1 MEGVIQDNDLLDQ
14 VPVVDVDVDV
24 DVMVE
29 EMEKKVE
36 DFFEVFV
43 VLDLVVDVF
52 NDISWR
58 EKGEREKGRKTS
70 DVVAINK

>member
-1 MEGVIQDNDLLDQ
+1 MCVCVDNVVMEGVIQDNDLLDQ

-24 DVMVE
+24 DVRRWRRRL
-29 EMEKKVE
+29 KIS
-36 DFFEVFV
+36 FEVFV

-58 EKGEREKGRKTS
+58 EKEKGRREK
-70 DVVAINK
+70 DK

>member
-1 MEGVIQDNDLLDQ
+1 MCVCVDNVVMEGVIQDNDLLDQ

-36 DFFEVFV
+36 DFF
-43 VLDLVVDVF
+43 LKYL
-52 NDISWR
+52 
-58 EKGEREKGRKTS
+58 
-70 DVVAINK
+70 